1 MKINIGSSALLV
13 EVNVSSWSARK
24 LDRKVTDEVTANKAA
39 SKSAARVNKNLLADD
54 AKLDAI
60 NKYAANF
67 RNWLYDET
75 LPWSNSGLRLIPTA
89 KFFSFKQTLDKYRDE
104 FETMVADF
112 VTEYPTRI
120 AAQAFKLGAMFDR
133 SEYPDAGEIANK
145 FKFNY
150 CFSPVPEAGHFL
162 VDLGE
167 EMEKELVAE
176 YEKAYEDRVNT
187 AMKDLWT
194 RLKDSLD
201 KIAERLTPDT
211 DGKNKIF
218 RDSLVDNVLDLCGML
233 RELNVTND
241 PNLEKARREVEML
254 LSGVVAEDLRKNEEI
269 RKDVRSEVAAILDK
283 FAW

>member
-13 EVNVSSWSARK
+13 EVSISAWSARK
-24 LDRKVTDEVTANKAA
+24 LDKKVTEEVNANKGA
-39 SKSAARVNKNLLADD
+39 SRSASRTNKNLLADD
-54 AKLDAI
+54 EKLEAI

-67 RNWLYDET
+67 RNWLYSET

-89 KFFSFKQTLDKYRDE
+89 NFFTFKQTLDKYKAE

-112 VTEYPTRI
+112 VTEYPNRI
-120 AAQAFKLGAMFDR
+120 AAQAFKLGTMFDR
-133 SEYPDAGEIANK
+133 SEYPAQDELIHK
-145 FKFNY
+145 FKFSY

-162 VDLGE
+162 VDLGD
-167 EMEKELVAE
+167 EMEKELKAE
-176 YEKAYEDRVNT
+176 YEKAYEDRVNG
-187 AMKDLWT
+187 AMKDLWV

-201 KIAERLTPDT
+201 KIAERLTPDVG
-211 DGKNKIF
+211 GKNKIF

-233 RELNVTND
+233 RDLNVTGD

-269 RKDVRSEVAAILDK
+269 RKDVKSEVQNILDR

>member
-1 MKINIGSSALLV
+1 MKINIGSAALLV
-13 EVNVSSWSARK
+13 EVNISSWSARK
-24 LDRKVTDEVTANKAA
+24 LDKKVTEEVNQNKGA
-39 SKSAARVNKNLLADD
+39 SRSASRTNKNLLADD
-54 AKLDAI
+54 EKLEAI
-60 NKYAANF
+60 NKFAANF
-67 RNWLYDET
+67 RNWLYAET

-89 KFFSFKQTLDKYRDE
+89 KFFDFKTTMDKYKNE
-104 FETMVADF
+104 FEQLVSEF
-112 VTEYPTRI
+112 VTEYPNRI
-120 AAQAFKLGAMFDR
+120 AAQAFKLGSMFDR
-133 SEYPDAGEIANK
+133 NEYPQQDEIANK
-145 FKFNY
+145 FKFSY

-167 EMEKELVAE
+167 EMEKELKAE
-176 YEKAYEDRVNT
+176 YEKAYEDRVNG
-187 AMKDLWT
+187 AMKDLWV

-201 KIAERLTPDT
+201 KIAERLTPDES
-211 DGKNKIF
+211 GKNKIF

-254 LSGVVAEDLRKNEEI
+254 LSGVVAEDLRKNDDI

>member
-1 MKINIGSSALLV
+1 MKVNISSAALLV
-13 EVNVSSWSARK
+13 EVSISSWSARK
-24 LDRKVTDEVTANKAA
+24 LDKKVTEEVNLNKGA
-39 SKSAARVNKNLLADD
+39 SRSASRTNKNLLADD
-54 AKLDAI
+54 EKLEAI

-67 RNWLYDET
+67 RNWLYNET

-89 KFFSFKQTLDKYRDE
+89 KFFDFKTQLDKHKTE

-112 VTEYPTRI
+112 VTEYPNRI
-120 AAQAFKLGAMFDR
+120 AAQAFKLGTMFDR
-133 SEYPDAGEIANK
+133 SEYPDQYDIATK
-145 FKFNY
+145 FKFGY

-167 EMEKELVAE
+167 EMDKELRAE
-176 YEKAYEDRVNT
+176 YEKAYEERVNV

-201 KIAERLTPDT
+201 RIAERLSVGE
-211 DGKNKIF
+211 DGKTKIF
-218 RDSLVDNVLDLCGML
+218 RDSMIDNVLDLCGML
-233 RELNVTND
+233 RELNVTSD

-254 LSGVVAEDLRKNEEI
+254 LAGVAPDELRKSEEI
-269 RKDVRSEVAAILDK
+269 RKDVKAEVAAILGK

>member
-13 EVNVSSWSARK
+13 EVSVSSWSARK
-24 LDRKVTDEVTANKAA
+24 LDKKVTEEVNVNKGA
-39 SKSAARVNKNLLADD
+39 SRSASRTNKNLLADD
-54 AKLDAI
+54 EKLEAI

-67 RNWLYDET
+67 RNWLYSET

-89 KFFSFKQTLDKYRDE
+89 KFFDFKTTLDKYKTE
-104 FETMVADF
+104 FEGLVSDF
-112 VTEYPTRI
+112 VTDYPTRI
-120 AAQAFKLGAMFDR
+120 AAQAFKLGSMFDR
-133 SEYPDAGEIANK
+133 SEYPDANDIAHK
-145 FKFNY
+145 FRFSY

-167 EMEKELVAE
+167 EMEKELRDE
-176 YEKAYEDRVNT
+176 YEKAYEERVNS

-201 KIAERLTPDT
+201 KIAERLTPDEG
-211 DGKNKIF
+211 GKNKIF

-233 RELNVTND
+233 RDLNVTND
-241 PNLEKARREVEML
+241 VNLEKARREVEML
-254 LSGVVAEDLRKNEEI
+254 LSGVVADDLRKSEEI
-269 RKDVRSEVAAILDK
+269 RKDVKSEVDAILGK

>member
-13 EVNVSSWSARK
+13 EVSVSSWSARK
-24 LDRKVTDEVTANKAA
+24 LDRKVTDEVTANKSA

-54 AKLDAI
+54 EKLDAI

-89 KFFSFKQTLDKYRDE
+89 KFFDFKQTLDKYRDE
-104 FETMVADF
+104 FEDMVADF
-112 VTEYPTRI
+112 VAEYPNRI
-120 AAQAFKLGAMFDR
+120 AAQAFKLGTMFDR
-133 SEYPDAGEIANK
+133 SEYPDAGEIASK
-145 FKFNY
+145 FKFSY

-167 EMEKELVAE
+167 EMEKELRE
-176 YEKAYEDRVNT
+176 TYEKAYEDRVNS

-201 KIAERLTPDT
+201 KIAERLTPDV

-218 RDSLVDNVLDLCGML
+218 RDSL
-233 RELNVTND
+233 
-241 PNLEKARREVEML
+241 
-254 LSGVVAEDLRKNEEI
+254 EI
-269 RKDVRSEVAAILDK
+269 GRAHV
-283 FAW
+283 

>member
-1 MKINIGSSALLV
+1 MKINIGSAALLV

-24 LDRKVTDEVTANKAA
+24 LDRKVTDEVTTNKAA
-39 SKSAARVNKNLLADD
+39 SRSAARVNKNLLADD
-54 AKLDAI
+54 EKLEAI

-67 RNWLYDET
+67 RNWLYAET

-89 KFFSFKQTLDKYRDE
+89 KFFDFKQTLDAYKSE
-104 FETMVADF
+104 FEDLVNNF
-112 VTEYPTRI
+112 VQEYPTRI
-120 AAQAFKLGAMFDR
+120 AAQAFKLGSMFDR
-133 SEYPDAGEIANK
+133 SEYPDAQEIASK
-145 FKFNY
+145 FKFSY

-167 EMEKELVAE
+167 EMEKELKEE
-176 YEKAYEDRVNT
+176 YAKAYEDRVNT

-194 RLKDSLD
+194 RLKDHLD
-201 KIAERLTPDT
+201 KIAERLTPDP

-233 RELNVTND
+233 RDLNVTND
-241 PNLEKARREVEML
+241 PNLEKARKEVEML
-254 LSGVVAEDLRKNEEI
+254 LSGVVADDLRKNEEI
-269 RKDVRSEVAAILDK
+269 RKDVRSEVNAILEK

>member
-13 EVNVSSWSARK
+13 EVSVSSWSARK
-24 LDRKVTDEVTANKAA
+24 LDRKVTDEVTANKSA

-54 AKLDAI
+54 EKLDAI

-89 KFFSFKQTLDKYRDE
+89 KFFDFKTTLDKYRDE
-104 FETMVADF
+104 FEDMVADF
-112 VTEYPTRI
+112 VAEYPNRI
-120 AAQAFKLGAMFDR
+120 AAQAFKLGTMFDR
-133 SEYPDAGEIANK
+133 SEYPDAGEIASK
-145 FKFNY
+145 FKFSY

-167 EMEKELVAE
+167 EMEKELRE
-176 YEKAYEDRVNT
+176 TYEKAYEDRVNS

-201 KIAERLTPDT
+201 KIAERLTPDV

-218 RDSLVDNVLDLCGML
+218 RDSLVDNVLNLCGML

-254 LSGVVAEDLRKNEEI
+254 LSGVVAEDLRKNDDI
-269 RKDVRSEVAAILDK
+269 RKDVKSEVNAILEK

>member
-13 EVNVSSWSARK
+13 EVSVSSWSARK
-24 LDRKVTDEVTANKAA
+24 LDKKVTEEVNVNKGA
-39 SKSAARVNKNLLADD
+39 SRSASRTNKNLLADD
-54 AKLDAI
+54 EKLEAI

-67 RNWLYDET
+67 RNWLYSET

-89 KFFSFKQTLDKYRDE
+89 KFFDFKTTLDKYKAE
-104 FETMVADF
+104 FEGLVSDF
-112 VTEYPTRI
+112 VTDYPTRI
-120 AAQAFKLGAMFDR
+120 AAQAFKLGSMFNRD
-133 SEYPDAGEIANK
+133 EYPNQDDIAHK
-145 FKFNY
+145 FRFSY

-167 EMEKELVAE
+167 EMEKELRDE
-176 YEKAYEDRVNT
+176 YEKAYEERVNS

-201 KIAERLTPDT
+201 KIAERLTPDEG
-211 DGKNKIF
+211 GKNKIF

-233 RELNVTND
+233 RDLNVTND
-241 PNLEKARREVEML
+241 VNLEKARREVEML
-254 LSGVVAEDLRKNEEI
+254 LSGVVADDLRKSEEI
-269 RKDVRSEVAAILDK
+269 RKDVKSEVDAILGK

>member
-24 LDRKVTDEVTANKAA
+24 LDRKVTDEVTANKSA
-39 SKSAARVNKNLLADD
+39 SRSAARVNKNLLADD
-54 AKLDAI
+54 EKLEAI

-67 RNWLYDET
+67 RNWLYAET
-75 LPWSNSGLRLIPTA
+75 LPWSNNGLRLIPTA
-89 KFFSFKQTLDKYRDE
+89 KFFEFKTTLDKYKTE
-104 FETMVADF
+104 FEDMVNAF
-112 VTEYPTRI
+112 VVEYPTRI
-120 AAQAFKLGAMFDR
+120 AAQAFKLGSMFDR
-133 SEYPDAGEIANK
+133 AEYPDAAEIQSK
-145 FKFNY
+145 FKFSY

-167 EMEKELVAE
+167 EMEQELKAE
-176 YEKAYEDRVNT
+176 YAKAYEDRVNT

-201 KIAERLTPDT
+201 KIAERLTPDA

-254 LSGVVAEDLRKNEEI
+254 LSGVVAEDLRKSEEI
-269 RKDVRSEVAAILDK
+269 RKDVRSEVAAILGK

>member
-13 EVNVSSWSARK
+13 EVSVSSWSARK
-24 LDRKVTDEVTANKAA
+24 LDKKVTEEVNVNKGA
-39 SKSAARVNKNLLADD
+39 SRSASRTNKNLLADD
-54 AKLDAI
+54 EKLEAI

-67 RNWLYDET
+67 RNWLYSET

-89 KFFSFKQTLDKYRDE
+89 KFFDFKTTLDKYKTE
-104 FETMVADF
+104 FEGLVSDF
-112 VTEYPTRI
+112 VTDYPTRI
-120 AAQAFKLGAMFDR
+120 AAQAFKLGSMFDR
-133 SEYPDAGEIANK
+133 SEYPDANDIAHK
-145 FKFNY
+145 FRFSY

-167 EMEKELVAE
+167 EMEKELRDE
-176 YEKAYEDRVNT
+176 YEKAYEERVNS

-201 KIAERLTPDT
+201 KIAERLTPDEG
-211 DGKNKIF
+211 GKNKIF

-233 RELNVTND
+233 RDLNVTND
-241 PNLEKARREVEML
+241 VNLEKARREVEML
-254 LSGVVAEDLRKNEEI
+254 LSGVVADDLRKSEEI
-269 RKDVRSEVAAILDK
+269 RKDVKHEVDAILGK

>member
-1 MKINIGSSALLV
+1 MKINIGSAALLV

-24 LDRKVTDEVTANKAA
+24 LDRKVTDEVTTNKAA
-39 SKSAARVNKNLLADD
+39 SRSAARVNKNLLADD
-54 AKLDAI
+54 EKLEAI

-67 RNWLYDET
+67 RNWLYAET

-89 KFFSFKQTLDKYRDE
+89 KFFDFKQTLDAYKSE
-104 FETMVADF
+104 FEDLVNNF
-112 VTEYPTRI
+112 VQEYPTRI
-120 AAQAFKLGAMFDR
+120 AAQAFKLGSMFDR
-133 SEYPDAGEIANK
+133 SEYPDAQEIASK
-145 FKFNY
+145 FKFSY

-167 EMEKELVAE
+167 EMEKELKEE
-176 YEKAYEDRVNT
+176 YAKAYEDRVNT

-194 RLKDSLD
+194 RLKDHLD
-201 KIAERLTPDT
+201 KIAERLTPDP

-233 RELNVTND
+233 RDLNVTND
-241 PNLEKARREVEML
+241 PNLEKARKEVEML
-254 LSGVVAEDLRKNEEI
+254 LSGVVADDLRKNEEI
-269 RKDVRSEVAAILDK
+269 RKDVKSEVDAILGK

>member
-1 MKINIGSSALLV
+1 MKINIGSAALLV
-13 EVNVSSWSARK
+13 EVNISSWSARK
-24 LDRKVTDEVTANKAA
+24 LDKKVTEEVNQNKGA
-39 SKSAARVNKNLLADD
+39 SRSASRTNKNLLADD
-54 AKLDAI
+54 EKLEAI
-60 NKYAANF
+60 NKFAANF
-67 RNWLYDET
+67 RNWLYAET

-89 KFFSFKQTLDKYRDE
+89 KFFSFKQTIDKYKSE
-104 FETMVADF
+104 FEQLVSEF
-112 VTEYPTRI
+112 VTEYPNRI
-120 AAQAFKLGAMFDR
+120 AAQAFKLGSMFDR
-133 SEYPDAGEIANK
+133 NEYPQQDEIANK
-145 FKFNY
+145 FKFSY

-167 EMEKELVAE
+167 EMEKELKAE
-176 YEKAYEDRVNT
+176 YEKAYEDRVNG
-187 AMKDLWT
+187 AMKDLWV

-201 KIAERLTPDT
+201 KIAERLTPDES
-211 DGKNKIF
+211 GKNKIF

>member
-13 EVNVSSWSARK
+13 EVSVSSWSARK
-24 LDRKVTDEVTANKAA
+24 LDRKVTDEVTANKSA

-54 AKLDAI
+54 EKLDAI

-89 KFFSFKQTLDKYRDE
+89 KFFDFKQTLDKYRDE
-104 FETMVADF
+104 FEDMVADF
-112 VTEYPTRI
+112 VAEYPNRI
-120 AAQAFKLGAMFDR
+120 AAQAFKLGTMFDR
-133 SEYPDAGEIANK
+133 SEYPDAGEIASK
-145 FKFNY
+145 FKFSY

-167 EMEKELVAE
+167 EMEKELRE
-176 YEKAYEDRVNT
+176 TYEKAYEDRVNS

-201 KIAERLTPDT
+201 KIAERLTPDV

-218 RDSLVDNVLDLCGML
+218 RDSLVDNVLNLCGML

-254 LSGVVAEDLRKNEEI
+254 LSGVVAEDLRKNDDI
-269 RKDVRSEVAAILDK
+269 RKDVKSEVNAILEK

>member
-1 MKINIGSSALLV
+1 MKVNISSAALLV
-13 EVNVSSWSARK
+13 EVSISSWSARK
-24 LDRKVTDEVTANKAA
+24 LDKKVTEEVNLNKGA
-39 SKSAARVNKNLLADD
+39 SRSASRTNKNLLADD
-54 AKLDAI
+54 EKLEAI

-67 RNWLYDET
+67 RNWLYAET

-89 KFFSFKQTLDKYRDE
+89 KFFSFKQTLDKYKTE
-104 FETMVADF
+104 FEGMVADF
-112 VTEYPTRI
+112 VAEYPNRI
-120 AAQAFKLGAMFDR
+120 AAQAFKLGTMFDR
-133 SEYPDAGEIANK
+133 SEYPDQNEIAHK
-145 FKFNY
+145 FKFAY

-167 EMEKELVAE
+167 EMENELREE
-176 YEKAYEDRVNT
+176 YAKAYEDRVNS

-201 KIAERLTPDT
+201 KIAERLTPDA

-233 RELNVTND
+233 QELNVTND

-254 LSGVVAEDLRKNEEI
+254 LSGVVAEDLRKSEEI

>member
-1 MKINIGSSALLV
+1 MKVNISSAALLV
-13 EVNVSSWSARK
+13 EVSISSWSARK
-24 LDRKVTDEVTANKAA
+24 LDKKVTEEVNLNKGA
-39 SKSAARVNKNLLADD
+39 SRSASRTNKNLLADD
-54 AKLDAI
+54 EKLEAI

-67 RNWLYDET
+67 RNWLYAET

-89 KFFSFKQTLDKYRDE
+89 KFFSFKQTLDKYKTE

-112 VTEYPTRI
+112 VAEYPNRI
-120 AAQAFKLGAMFDR
+120 AAQAFKLGTMFDR
-133 SEYPDAGEIANK
+133 SEYPDQDEITNK
-145 FKFNY
+145 FKFGY

-167 EMEKELVAE
+167 EMESELREE
-176 YEKAYEDRVNT
+176 YAKAYEERVNV

-201 KIAERLTPDT
+201 RIAERLTNT
-211 DGKNKIF
+211 EDGKAKVF
-218 RDSLVDNVLDLCGML
+218 RDSLIDNVLDLCGML
-233 RELNVTND
+233 RELNVTGD

-254 LSGVVAEDLRKNEEI
+254 LAGVAPDELRKNEEI
-269 RKDVRSEVAAILDK
+269 RKDVRSEVKHILDK

>member
-13 EVNVSSWSARK
+13 EVSVSSWSARK
-24 LDRKVTDEVTANKAA
+24 LDRKVTDEVTANKSA

-54 AKLDAI
+54 EKLDAI

-89 KFFSFKQTLDKYRDE
+89 KFFDFKQTLDKYRDE
-104 FETMVADF
+104 FEDMVADF
-112 VTEYPTRI
+112 VAEYPNRS
-120 AAQAFKLGAMFDR
+120 AAQAFKLGTMFDR
-133 SEYPDAGEIANK
+133 SEYPDAGEIASK
-145 FKFNY
+145 FKFSY

-167 EMEKELVAE
+167 EMEKELRE
-176 YEKAYEDRVNT
+176 TYEKAYEDRVNS

-201 KIAERLTPDT
+201 KIAERLTPDV

-218 RDSLVDNVLDLCGML
+218 RDSLVDNVLNLCGML

-254 LSGVVAEDLRKNEEI
+254 LSGIVAEDLRKNDDI